1 MKKLILAVALFAA
14 VNSTATAQDKK
25 SSAVSICKSEKT
37 SFSIE
42 ELEKCNM
49 LITRDEKIKVK
60 SFKVSILV
68 KGNDGKDVFI
78 DYSVTG
84 NVFSGEVL
92 ETLKAKKGKISKVI
106 IEDVIA
112 VDVNKNEQKLSSLEL
127 SIK

>member
-49 LITRDEKIKVK
+49 LIAKDEKTKIR
-60 SFKVSILV
+60 SFKVSMFV
-68 KGNDGKDVFI
+68 KGEGGKNIFI
-78 DYSVTG
+78 DYPVTG
-84 NVFSGEVL
+84 NVFSSQVL
-92 ETLKAKKGKISKVI
+92 EALKAHKGKISKII
-106 IEDVIA
+106 IEELIA
-112 VDVNKNEQKLSSLEL
+112 VDVNKNEVKLPAFEL